1 MTSERPL
8 PKIRLEPSD
17 EFMHENTGE
26 PNYNESMYFNFF
38 DVSQRR
44 GGFLRLG
51 NRPNE
56 GHAEMTVCLYEPDGS
71 VLFNFKRAPIAD
83 NAAFDAGGA
92 RFAVETPF
100 ERLRIAYE
108 GKACRLARPLE
119 MSDPGLA
126 FKQNPFVPVSLD
138 LAIAGVGPMFGGERT
153 AASSAHEMEFAKGH
167 YEQHHRAQ
175 GFLEID
181 GSRFEV
187 DGLGLRDHSW
197 GPRSW
202 QAPVWYRWLTA
213 NFGDDLGFMAS
224 IVASKDGTET
234 RGGFVH
240 RGRSLQLVK
249 AVRLETDFT
258 GAEQVHDRLQVAL
271 DCADGTTL
279 QVEGRVLSLI
289 PLRNR
294 RSGAV
299 TRISEGMTE
308 WRCEGRTGYG
318 LSEYL
323 DQIA

>member
-1 MTSERPL
+1 MSERSTASV
-8 PKIRLEPSD
+8 RLEPSD
-17 EFMHENTGE
+17 ERMHVNTGE
-26 PNYNESMYFNFF
+26 PNFNESMYFNFF

-71 VLFNFKRAPIAD
+71 VLFNFKRAAIAD
-83 NAAFDAGGA
+83 NAAFEAGGA
-92 RFAVETPF
+92 RFSVERPF
-100 ERLRIAYE
+100 ERLHVAYE

-119 MSDPGLA
+119 MSDPGSA
-126 FKQNPFVPVSLD
+126 FKQNPFVPVNLHLVID
-138 LAIAGVGPMFGGERT
+138 GVGPMFGGERT
-153 AASSAHEMEFAKGH
+153 GPASAHEMEFARGH
-167 YEQHHRAQ
+167 YEQHHRAR
-175 GFLEID
+175 GRIEID
-181 GSRFEV
+181 GTSFGF

-202 QAPVWYRWLTA
+202 QAPSWYRWLTA

-224 IVASKDGTET
+224 IVASRDGSET
-234 RGGFVH
+234 RGGFLH
-240 RGRSLQLVK
+240 RGRELLRVK
-249 AVRLETDFT
+249 DVRLDTDFA
-258 GAEQVHDRLQVAL
+258 GAEKVHDRLRADLV
-271 DCADGTTL
+271 CADGSTL
-279 QVEGRVLSLI
+279 RVEGRVLSLI

-294 RSGAV
+294 RSGAL

-308 WRCEGRTGYG
+308 WRCEGRSGYG